1 MILKHF
7 QIPSLIELL
16 AIRLSP
22 QAGKSLVIPCKRE
35 SSKKIEFGEAD
46 KREGI
51 VSLREICLI
60 NWIPAFAG
68 MTW

>member
-7 QIPSLIELL
+7 QIPSF
-16 AIRLSP
+16 
-22 QAGKSLVIPCKRE
+22 PCKLE
-35 SSKKIEFGEAD
+35 SSKKIEFGEVD